1 MPICP
6 AGHHSAATDFC
17 DTCGLPLPVAAA
29 TPVPPPALPPLEPPA
44 ALVCPACGTPNVADA
59 LFCEACG
66 HDFIGAAGSPTTVP
80 VAARSESPEES
91 RAPEPAA
98 APSTIPEENVSAT
111 SATETAEGGAGDP
124 PAGLGTEPGHGSPPP
139 IPEPTGESLSPE
151 TAPELAQ
158 GSPEPAAAPPG
169 PVEGSSA
176 PHHVPR
182 VDWIAELWIDPDWY
196 AAQGSTDPLP
206 SPGLPD
212 IVPLVKESNLIGRIS
227 TSRNIYPEVDC
238 ELDTGC
244 SRRHARLTTDG
255 SRWWIED
262 LESSNGTFLGTAAG
276 PLPAMPIP
284 RGKVELAPDQRIY
297 LGAWTRI
304 VVRRATEDE
313 REAFSGLTS

>member
-6 AGHHSAATDFC
+6 AGHTSTATDFC
-17 DTCGLPLPVAAA
+17 DTCGLPIPAGAPA
-29 TPVPPPALPPLEPPA
+29 TPVPPPAAEPLQPPA
-44 ALVCPACGTPNVADA
+44 AMVCPACGTPNVADA

-66 HDFIGAAGSPTTVP
+66 HDFIGGPAAPAAEPAESPTEP
-80 VAARSESPEES
+80 VEIL
-91 RAPEPAA
+91 PEPAE
-98 APSTIPEENVSAT
+98 TI
-111 SATETAEGGAGDP
+111 
-124 PAGLGTEPGHGSPPP
+124 TEPAEAS
-139 IPEPTGESLSPE
+139 
-151 TAPELAQ
+151 AV
-158 GSPEPAAAPPG
+158 PA
-169 PVEGSSA
+169 VE
-176 PHHVPR
+176 
-182 VDWIAELWIDPDWY
+182 WIAELWIDPDWY
-196 AAQGSTDPLP
+196 AAQGSADPLP

-212 IVPLVKESNLIGRIS
+212 IVPLVKETNLIGRIS

-262 LESSNGTFLGTAAG
+262 LESANGTFIGTAAG

-313 REAFSGLTS
+313 KAAFAGVSA

>member
-17 DTCGLPLPVAAA
+17 DTCGLPLPATAA
-29 TPVPPPALPPLEPPA
+29 TPVPPPAPTPLQPPA
-44 ALVCPACGTPNVADA
+44 ALVCPACGTPNVSDA

-66 HDFIGAAGSPTTVP
+66 RDFLGGGNAPLPTPEPGTTPEPVEAPGSPATPDDKGSGTGADEAAGVLTSSASAVRGTDSI
-80 VAARSESPEES
+80 RGLD
-91 RAPEPAA
+91 PEPQLQ
-98 APSTIPEENVSAT
+98 
-111 SATETAEGGAGDP
+111 D
-124 PAGLGTEPGHGSPPP
+124 
-139 IPEPTGESLSPE
+139 
-151 TAPELAQ
+151 
-158 GSPEPAAAPPG
+158 EPAEAPPT
-169 PVEGSSA
+169 
-176 PHHVPR
+176 PHYAPR

-255 SRWWIED
+255 TRWWIED

-313 REAFSGLTS
+313 QEAFAGLTS

>member
-17 DTCGLPLPVAAA
+17 DTCGLPFPVAAA
-29 TPVPPPALPPLEPPA
+29 TPVPPPAAVPLEPPA
-44 ALVCPACGTPNVADA
+44 ALVCPACGTPNVAEA

-66 HDFIGAAGSPTTVP
+66 HDFIGGSTPTAAETEDSASLEGPQ
-80 VAARSESPEES
+80 AA
-91 RAPEPAA
+91 
-98 APSTIPEENVSAT
+98 TIPEPGQTIPEAV
-111 SATETAEGGAGDP
+111 EGSPELRPELGDRQPDP
-124 PAGLGTEPGHGSPPP
+124 PA
-139 IPEPTGESLSPE
+139 
-151 TAPELAQ
+151 
-158 GSPEPAAAPPG
+158 
-169 PVEGSSA
+169 EGSTPA
-176 PHHVPR
+176 HYAPR
-182 VDWIAELWIDPDWY
+182 VDWVAELWIDPDWY
-196 AAQGSTDPLP
+196 AAQGSADPLP

-227 TSRNIYPEVDC
+227 TSRNIYPEIDC

-255 SRWWIED
+255 TRWWIED

-284 RGKVELAPDQRIY
+284 RGKVELAADQRIY

-304 VVRRATEDE
+304 VVRRATGDE
-313 REAFSGLTS
+313 QEAFAGLTS

>member
-17 DTCGLPLPVAAA
+17 DTCGLPLPAAAA
-29 TPVPPPALPPLEPPA
+29 TPVPPPAPAPLQPPA
-44 ALVCPACGTPNVADA
+44 AVVCPACGTPNVADA

-66 HDFIGAAGSPTTVP
+66 HDFIGGAN
-80 VAARSESPEES
+80 AARPATPTIPAPEAVRDDTASDAPADRGTEPAEASSESRDSVTPDLIPGLPPEES
-91 RAPEPAA
+91 AQAEPAQLPSPVSTPAERAPEPPPA
-98 APSTIPEENVSAT
+98 IPGL
-111 SATETAEGGAGDP
+111 AEGP
-124 PAGLGTEPGHGSPPP
+124 VSPHY
-139 IPEPTGESLSPE
+139 
-151 TAPELAQ
+151 A
-158 GSPEPAAAPPG
+158 
-169 PVEGSSA
+169 
-176 PHHVPR
+176 PR

-212 IVPLVKESNLIGRIS
+212 IVPLVKESNLIGRVS

-255 SRWWIED
+255 TRWWIED
-262 LESSNGTFLGTAAG
+262 LESANGTFLGTAAG

-304 VVRRATEDE
+304 VVRRATQDE
-313 REAFSGLTS
+313 QEAFAGLTS